1 MWIERV
7 IARAFGPLHDETL
20 HLGEGMNVIGG
31 PNEAGKSSWHAATR
45 LALTGVRRGPGRTK
59 EVASVIE
66 RHRPWDSPDQWEVEA
81 RLHLNDGR
89 TVDISQDLAGKVA
102 CRARDV
108 TLGDDLSNEIINDG
122 TPDATRW
129 LGLDRESFSAVV
141 AVGQAQIMAVAES
154 ASGLQEQM
162 QRAAATRGTDA
173 TAAEA
178 IERLKAF
185 RKEAVGAVRVGATGP
200 MWAAL
205 REQEA
210 ADAALV
216 EARRMHGD
224 YLDRE
229 SRLEAA
235 AREHQGA
242 ERDLIVAEAALA
254 VREATQLS
262 DRAQRAAELA
272 TRYPEVPAKLATRDE
287 LADEVAAALDSW
299 RRRPAPVP
307 LNGSSAA
314 ELEQQ
319 LATIPAVQEGDRRPD
334 RSVSDAARAL
344 DLADEALRQHLQRS
358 PATARSEAL
367 VAPRTARRRSPVAI
381 LAAAGAAIA
390 GLALLAIGQPIAGII
405 LLGMAAAIGAWVV
418 RGATSF
424 GPAPDERGAAEIR
437 ARAVTEWEAEEAR
450 LLGASQEANE
460 QLRAALVARGAAVD
474 EDPRAAL
481 AAYELACAGREDSAR
496 AAAGAEGLRRAIEAR
511 HAAEDAARSVAL
523 AVADAESAIRAAA
536 KHIGEAAEGGD
547 AASAVERL
555 IAWQQTRAAL
565 AQARET
571 EIREWQEL
579 RSLLDGETL
588 VDLQAEAERRAQVAA
603 RLARRVGDEAVIPV
617 AGDSE
622 AALAAARTEASRA
635 KAVVDELSGELRLLA
650 TTLAN
655 VAEAE
660 ERAEAARNELG
671 RVQNLAAVI
680 DETLTLLEAA
690 ERRVHRDLAPILTA
704 SVQRHLPAITGGA
717 YIEVG
722 MNPRDLSVDVKE
734 ARTGQWRDARLL
746 SEGTRE
752 QIYLLL
758 RVAMAEHLVTT
769 DESAPLLLDEVTA
782 QSDPERKLRM
792 LDVLHAL
799 SADRQIVLFSHDAEV
814 MEWAALTLR
823 EPRDRL
829 IRLGSSTSREVL
841 TPLAEAVSR

>member
-20 HLGEGMNVIGG
+20 HLGKGMNVIGG
-31 PNEAGKSSWHAATR
+31 PNEAGKTSWHAATR

-59 EVASVIE
+59 EVASVID
-66 RHRPWDSPDQWEVEA
+66 RHRPWDSPDHWEVEA
-81 RLHLNDGR
+81 RLHLDDGR
-89 TVDISQDLAGKVA
+89 TVDINQDLAGKVA

-154 ASGLQEQM
+154 ASGLQDQM

-200 MWAAL
+200 MWAAM

-210 ADAALV
+210 ADTALV
-216 EARRMHGD
+216 EARSMHGE

-235 AREHQGA
+235 IREHQGA
-242 ERDLIVAEAALA
+242 ELDLTVAEAALA

-262 DRAQRAAELA
+262 DRALRAGELA
-272 TRYPEVPAKLATRDE
+272 ARYPEAPARLATRDE

-307 LNGSSAA
+307 LNGSTAR

-319 LATIPAVQEGDRRPD
+319 LAAIPAVPEGDRRPD
-334 RSVSDAARAL
+334 RSIAEAARAL
-344 DLADEALRQHLQRS
+344 DLADEALRQHLERS
-358 PATARSEAL
+358 PTTALPAVAMARGTTRSSG
-367 VAPRTARRRSPVAI
+367 PI
-381 LAAAGAAIA
+381 IGAAGAAI
-390 GLALLAIGQPIAGII
+390 GGVVLLAIGQALAGIV
-405 LLGMAAAIGAWVV
+405 LLGVAAAVGAWVV
-418 RGATSF
+418 RTRTASGW
-424 GPAPDERGAAEIR
+424 APDERTAAESR
-437 ARAVTEWEAEEAR
+437 ARAAMEWEAEATR
-450 LLGASQEANE
+450 LRSAAQEANGR
-460 QLRAALVARGAAVD
+460 LRAALVARGAIGG
-474 EDPRAAL
+474 EDLRAAL
-481 AAYELACAGREDSAR
+481 TAYELECAGREDLAR
-496 AAAGAEGLRRAIEAR
+496 AAAGADGLRRAIEAR
-511 HAAEDAARSVAL
+511 DAAEDAARRVES
-523 AVADAESAIRAAA
+523 AVADAESAIHAAA
-536 KHIGEAAEGGD
+536 EHIGEAGGGD
-547 AASAVERL
+547 TTSAVERL
-555 IAWQQTRAAL
+555 LAWQRSQAEL
-565 AQARET
+565 AGARET
-571 EIREWQEL
+571 AIREWQEL
-579 RSLLDGETL
+579 QGLLAGGTL
-588 VDLQAEAERRAQVAA
+588 TELQAEAERRAQVAA

-622 AALAAARTEASRA
+622 VALANARAEASRS

-660 ERAEAARNELG
+660 ERADAARIELG

-690 ERRVHRDLAPILTA
+690 ERRVHRDIAPILTA
-704 SVQRHLPAITGGA
+704 AVQRHLPAITGGA
-717 YIEVG
+717 YVEVG

-769 DESAPLLLDEVTA
+769 AESAPLLLDEVTA

-814 MEWAALTLR
+814 LEWAALALR

-829 IRLGSSTSREVL
+829 TRLGGLGTSPQIL
-841 TPLAEAVSR
+841 TPLAEAAIG

>member
-31 PNEAGKSSWHAATR
+31 PNEAGKTSWHAATR
-45 LALTGVRRGPGRTK
+45 LAVTGVRRGPGRTK
-59 EVASVIE
+59 EVASVID
-66 RHRPWDSPDQWEVEA
+66 RHRPWDSPDHWEVEA
-81 RLHLNDGR
+81 RLHLDDGR

-108 TLGDDLSNEIINDG
+108 TLGDDLSNEIINEG

-141 AVGQAQIMAVAES
+141 AVSQAQIMTVAES
-154 ASGLQEQM
+154 ASGLQDQM

-200 MWAAL
+200 MWVAM
-205 REQEA
+205 REQEV

-216 EARRMHGD
+216 EARRRHGE

-229 SRLEAA
+229 LRLEAA

-242 ERDLIVAEAALA
+242 ERNLTVAEAALA

-262 DRAQRAAELA
+262 DRALRAGELA
-272 TRYPEVPAKLATRDE
+272 TRYPQAPAALATRNE

-307 LNGSSAA
+307 LNGSSAK

-319 LATIPAVQEGDRRPD
+319 LAAIPAVPGGDRRPD

-344 DLADEALRQHLQRS
+344 DLADEGLRQHLERS
-358 PATARSEAL
+358 PATVVPEVAAVPAIARSSG
-367 VAPRTARRRSPVAI
+367 PI
-381 LAAAGAAIA
+381 LGAAGAAIA
-390 GLALLAIGQPIAGII
+390 GILLIVIAQALAGIV
-405 LLGMAAAIGAWVV
+405 LLGVAAAIGALVV
-418 RGATSF
+418 RGATAT
-424 GPAPDERGAAEIR
+424 GPAPDGRAAAELR
-437 ARAVTEWEAEEAR
+437 ARTAAQWGAEATR
-450 LLGASQEANE
+450 LRNTAQEANE
-460 QLRAALVARGAAVD
+460 RLRAALLDRGAAAD
-474 EDPRAAL
+474 EDLGAAL
-481 AAYELACAGREDSAR
+481 VAYELECAGREDLVR
-496 AAAGAEGLRRAIEAR
+496 AAAGADGLRSAIEAR
-511 HAAEDAARSVAL
+511 HAAEDAARRVES
-523 AVADAESAIRAAA
+523 AVADAATAIRAAVE
-536 KHIGEAAEGGD
+536 HVGEADGGD
-547 AASAVERL
+547 IPSAVERL
-555 IAWQQTRAAL
+555 LAWQRTRAEL
-565 AQARET
+565 ARARET
-571 EIREWQEL
+571 AIREWQEL
-579 RSLLDGETL
+579 QGLLAGGTL
-588 VDLQAEAERRAQVAA
+588 AELQADAERRAQVAA
-603 RLARRVGDEAVIPV
+603 RLARRVGDEVVIPV
-617 AGDSE
+617 AGESE
-622 AALAAARTEASRA
+622 AALAAARTEASRS

-650 TTLAN
+650 TTLAS

-660 ERAEAARNELG
+660 ERADAARTELG

-690 ERRVHRDLAPILTA
+690 ERRVHRDIAPILTA
-704 SVQRHLPAITGGA
+704 AVQRHLLAITGGA
-717 YIEVG
+717 YVEVG

-814 MEWAALTLR
+814 MEWARLALG

-829 IRLGSSTSREVL
+829 VRLGGLDTSPQIPSS
-841 TPLAEAVSR
+841 LAEAAIR

>member
-20 HLGEGMNVIGG
+20 HLGAGMNVIGG
-31 PNEAGKSSWHAATR
+31 PNEAGKTSWHAATR

-59 EVASVIE
+59 EVASVID
-66 RHRPWDSPDQWEVEA
+66 RHRPWDSPDRWEVEA
-81 RLHLNDGR
+81 RLHLEDGR

-129 LGLDRESFSAVV
+129 LGLDRESYSAVA
-141 AVGQAQIMAVAES
+141 AVSQAQIMAVVDS
-154 ASGLQEQM
+154 ASGLQDEM

-200 MWAAL
+200 MWAAM

-210 ADAALV
+210 ADAAV
-216 EARRMHGD
+216 IEARRLHGE

-235 AREHQGA
+235 ARGHLAA
-242 ERDLIVAEAALA
+242 ERDLTVAEAALA
-254 VREATQLS
+254 VRDATQLS

-272 TRYPEVPAKLATRDE
+272 ARYPKAPAALVTRDE

-299 RRRPAPVP
+299 RRRPAPVA
-307 LNGSSAA
+307 LNGPSAA

-319 LATIPAVQEGDRRPD
+319 LAAIPPVPAGDRRPD
-334 RSVSDAARAL
+334 RSVTDAARAL
-344 DLADEALRQHLQRS
+344 DLADEALRQHLDRS
-358 PATARSEAL
+358 PAAL
-367 VAPRTARRRSPVAI
+367 VPELAPK
-381 LAAAGAAIA
+381 LAPEQSSLPIVGAAGAAVIGLGLVAIGQVLA
-390 GLALLAIGQPIAGII
+390 GVALLAV
-405 LLGMAAAIGAWVV
+405 AAILGALAV
-418 RGATSF
+418 RGRSTPT
-424 GPAPDERGAAEIR
+424 PALDERGAAER
-437 ARAVTEWEAEEAR
+437 HAHAVSEWETETTR
-450 LLGASQEANE
+450 LRGTVQEANE
-460 QLRAALVARGAAVD
+460 RLGAALAARGAAAD
-474 EDPRAAL
+474 EDVRSAL
-481 AAYELACAGREDSAR
+481 ASYELECAAREDAAR
-496 AAAGAEGLRRAIEAR
+496 AAAGADGLRRAVEAR
-511 HAAEDAARSVAL
+511 HAAEDAARRVTL
-523 AVADAESAIRAAA
+523 AVADAEAAVRAAA
-536 KHIGEAAEGGD
+536 EHIGEGEDGEIAA
-547 AASAVERL
+547 AVERL
-555 IAWQQTRAAL
+555 LAWQRTRAEV

-571 EIREWQEL
+571 AIREWQEL
-579 RSLLDGETL
+579 QGLLAGGTL
-588 VDLQAEAERRAQVAA
+588 AELQAEADRRRQVAA
-603 RLARRVGDEAVIPV
+603 RLAGRVGDDAVIPV
-617 AGDSE
+617 RVDSE
-622 AALAAARTEASRA
+622 AALAAAREEASRS

-650 TTLAN
+650 TTLAS

-660 ERAEAARNELG
+660 ERVAAARTELA

-690 ERRVHRDLAPILTA
+690 ERRVHRDVAPILTA

-814 MEWAALTLR
+814 MEWAALALR

-829 IRLGSSTSREVL
+829 IRLGAATTSPEEP
-841 TPLAEAVSR
+841 TPLAEAASR

>member
-31 PNEAGKSSWHAATR
+31 PNEAGKTSWHAATR

-59 EVASVIE
+59 EVASVID

-141 AVGQAQIMAVAES
+141 AVSQAQIMAVVDG
-154 ASGLQEQM
+154 ASGLQDQM

-178 IERLKAF
+178 IERLKSF

-200 MWAAL
+200 MWVAM
-205 REQEA
+205 REQET

-216 EARRMHGD
+216 EARRLHGE

-242 ERDLIVAEAALA
+242 ERDLTAAEAALA

-262 DRAQRAAELA
+262 DRALRAAELA
-272 TRYPEVPAKLATRDE
+272 ATYPEAPARLATRDE

-307 LNGSSAA
+307 LNGSSAR

-319 LATIPAVQEGDRRPD
+319 LAAIPAIPAGDRRPD

-344 DLADEALRQHLQRS
+344 DLADEALRQHLER
-358 PATARSEAL
+358 ATTTAASAVAVASRT
-367 VAPRTARRRSPVAI
+367 APRRMSLPI
-381 LAAAGAAIA
+381 IGAAGAAIA
-390 GLALLAIGQPIAGII
+390 GASLLAIGQALAGIV
-405 LLGMAAAIGAWVV
+405 LLGGAAAIGAWVV
-418 RGATSF
+418 RGRIASGSAPNERAATEF
-424 GPAPDERGAAEIR
+424 RALAA
-437 ARAVTEWEAEEAR
+437 TEWEAEATR
-450 LLGASQEANE
+450 LGIAAQDANE
-460 QLRAALVARGAAVD
+460 RLRAALVARGSAAA
-474 EDPRAAL
+474 EDLRVSV
-481 AAYELACAGREDSAR
+481 AAYELECAAREDLAR
-496 AAAGAEGLRRAIEAR
+496 AAAGADGLRRAIEAR
-511 HAAEDAARSVAL
+511 HAAEDAARGVEA
-523 AVADAESAIRAAA
+523 AGADAESAIRVAVV
-536 KHIGEAAEGGD
+536 HIGEAAIGD
-547 AASAVERL
+547 TASAVERL
-555 IAWQQTRAAL
+555 LAWQRTRGEL
-565 AQARET
+565 AHARET
-571 EIREWQEL
+571 AIREWQEL
-579 RSLLDGETL
+579 QGILAGGTL
-588 VDLQAEAERRAQVAA
+588 AELQAEAGRRAQIAA

-622 AALAAARTEASRA
+622 AALAAARAEASRS

-660 ERAEAARNELG
+660 ERADAARIELG

-690 ERRVHRDLAPILTA
+690 ERRVHRDIAPILTA
-704 SVQRHLPAITGGA
+704 AVQRHLPAITGGA
-717 YIEVG
+717 YVEVG

-814 MEWAALTLR
+814 MDWAALALR

-829 IRLGSSTSREVL
+829 LRLGSDTSSQAP
-841 TPLAEAVSR
+841 TQLAEAAIG

>member
-31 PNEAGKSSWHAATR
+31 PNEAGKTSWHAATR

-59 EVASVIE
+59 EVASVID
-66 RHRPWDSPDQWEVEA
+66 RHRPWDSPDHWEVEA
-81 RLHLNDGR
+81 RLHLDDGR
-89 TVDISQDLAGKVA
+89 TVDINQDLAGKVA

-154 ASGLQEQM
+154 ASGLQDQM

-200 MWAAL
+200 MWAAM

-210 ADAALV
+210 ADMALV
-216 EARRMHGD
+216 EARRLHGE

-235 AREHQGA
+235 IREHQGA
-242 ERDLIVAEAALA
+242 ERDLTVAEAALA

-262 DRAQRAAELA
+262 DRAMRAGELA
-272 TRYPEVPAKLATRDE
+272 ARYPEAPARLATRDE

-299 RRRPAPVP
+299 RRRQAPVP
-307 LNGSSAA
+307 LNGSTAR

-319 LATIPAVQEGDRRPD
+319 LAAIPAVPEGDRRPD
-334 RSVSDAARAL
+334 RSIAEAARSL
-344 DLADEALRQHLQRS
+344 DLADEALRQLLERS
-358 PATARSEAL
+358 LATALPEVAMARGTTRSSG
-367 VAPRTARRRSPVAI
+367 PI
-381 LAAAGAAIA
+381 IGAAGAAIA
-390 GLALLAIGQPIAGII
+390 GVVLLAIGQALAGIV
-405 LLGMAAAIGAWVV
+405 LLGVAAAVGAWVV
-418 RGATSF
+418 RTRTASGW
-424 GPAPDERGAAEIR
+424 APDERAAAESR
-437 ARAVTEWEAEEAR
+437 ARAAMEWEAEATR
-450 LLGASQEANE
+450 LRSVADEANGR
-460 QLRAALVARGAAVD
+460 LRSALVARGATAS
-474 EDPRAAL
+474 EDLRAAL
-481 AAYELACAGREDSAR
+481 TAYELECAGREDLAR
-496 AAAGAEGLRRAIEAR
+496 AAAGADGLRRAIEAR
-511 HAAEDAARSVAL
+511 HAAEDAARRVQSAL
-523 AVADAESAIRAAA
+523 ADAESAIHAVAE
-536 KHIGEAAEGGD
+536 HIGEAGGGGTT
-547 AASAVERL
+547 SAVERL
-555 IAWQQTRAAL
+555 LAWQRSRAEL
-565 AQARET
+565 AGARET
-571 EIREWQEL
+571 AIREWQEL
-579 RSLLDGETL
+579 QGLLAGGTL
-588 VDLQAEAERRAQVAA
+588 TELQAEAERRAQVAA
-603 RLARRVGDEAVIPV
+603 RLARRVGDEAVIPL

-622 AALAAARTEASRA
+622 VALANARAEASRS

-660 ERAEAARNELG
+660 ERADAARIELG

-690 ERRVHRDLAPILTA
+690 ERRVHRDIAPILTA
-704 SVQRHLPAITGGA
+704 AVQRHLPAITGGA
-717 YIEVG
+717 YVEVG

-769 DESAPLLLDEVTA
+769 AESAPLLLDEVTA

-814 MEWAALTLR
+814 LEWAALALR

-829 IRLGSSTSREVL
+829 TRLGGFGTTPQVPA
-841 TPLAEAVSR
+841 PLAEAAIG

>member
-20 HLGEGMNVIGG
+20 HLGAGMNVIGG
-31 PNEAGKSSWHAATR
+31 PNEAGKTSWHAATR

-59 EVASVIE
+59 EVASVID
-66 RHRPWDSPDQWEVEA
+66 RHRPWDSPDRWEVEA
-81 RLHLNDGR
+81 RLHLEDGR

-129 LGLDRESFSAVV
+129 LGLDRESYSAVA
-141 AVGQAQIMAVAES
+141 AVSQAQIMAVVES
-154 ASGLQEQM
+154 ASGLQDEM

-200 MWAAL
+200 MWAAM

-210 ADAALV
+210 ADGAV
-216 EARRMHGD
+216 IEARRLHGE

-229 SRLEAA
+229 ARLEAA
-235 AREHQGA
+235 VREHLAA
-242 ERDLIVAEAALA
+242 ERDLTVAEAALA

-262 DRAQRAAELA
+262 DRVRRATELA
-272 TRYPEVPAKLATRDE
+272 ARYPDAPAALATRDE

-299 RRRPAPVP
+299 RRRPAPVA
-307 LNGSSAA
+307 LNGPSAA
-314 ELEQQ
+314 ELQQQ
-319 LATIPAVQEGDRRPD
+319 LAAIPPVPAGDRRPD
-334 RSVSDAARAL
+334 RSVTDAARVL
-344 DLADEALRQHLQRS
+344 DLADEALRQHLDRS
-358 PATARSEAL
+358 PAAL
-367 VAPRTARRRSPVAI
+367 VPELAPK
-381 LAAAGAAIA
+381 LAPEQSSLPIVGAAGAAVV
-390 GLALLAIGQPIAGII
+390 GLGLVAIGQVLAGIG
-405 LLGMAAAIGAWVV
+405 LLAVAAILGALAL
-418 RGATSF
+418 RGRNTPS
-424 GPAPDERGAAEIR
+424 PALDVRGAAER
-437 ARAVTEWEAEEAR
+437 HAHAVSEWETEATR
-450 LLGASQEANE
+450 LRGAVQDANE
-460 QLRAALVARGAAVD
+460 RLRAALVARGAAAD
-474 EDPRAAL
+474 EDVRAAL
-481 AAYELACAGREDSAR
+481 ASYELECAAREDVAR
-496 AAAGAEGLRRAIEAR
+496 AAAGADGLRRAVEAR
-511 HAAEDAARSVAL
+511 HAAEDAAQRVTS
-523 AVADAESAIRAAA
+523 AVADAEAAVRAAA
-536 KHIGEAAEGGD
+536 EHIGEGEDGEI
-547 AASAVERL
+547 ASAVERL
-555 IAWQQTRAAL
+555 LAWQRTRAEV

-571 EIREWQEL
+571 AIREWQEL
-579 RSLLDGETL
+579 QGLLAGGTL
-588 VDLQAEAERRAQVAA
+588 AELQAEADRRRQVAA
-603 RLARRVGDEAVIPV
+603 RLAGRVGDDAVIPV
-617 AGDSE
+617 EVDSE
-622 AALAAARTEASRA
+622 GALAAAREEASRT

-650 TTLAN
+650 TTLAS

-660 ERAEAARNELG
+660 ERVAAARTELA

-690 ERRVHRDLAPILTA
+690 ERRVHRDVAPILTA

-799 SADRQIVLFSHDAEV
+799 SADRQIVLFSHDGEV
-814 MEWAALTLR
+814 MEWAALALR

-829 IRLGSSTSREVL
+829 IRLGVATTSPEEP
-841 TPLAEAVSR
+841 TPLAEAASR